1 MWRCI
6 RKPCTILHSYKIIQ
20 RQGGHVAPGTLDP
33 LKGQRA
39 RGHEQRLRDHL
50 PETDTEQEAGA
61 WHDEDGDSQDKLTAA
76 DHPREWEATRRK
88 VLEANR
94 RIVGGQRWRVV
105 EHTEGAITAQE
116 EAGREAQ
123 EPASRLGKLLCFQR
137 K

>member
-1 MWRCI
+1 MAYESGCGM
-6 RKPCTILHSYKIIQ
+6 CN
-20 RQGGHVAPGTLDP
+20 
-33 LKGQRA
+33 
-39 RGHEQRLRDHL
+39 EQRLRDHL

-105 EHTEGAITAQE
+105 ERAEGAMTEQE

-123 EPASRLGKLLCFQR
+123 EPAYHSRAGDGGGP
-137 K
+137 